1 MAEDR
6 ILNLT
11 EYWRNRISDS
21 LERYEDCIS
30 FNSMPKDEFIEEC
43 LKTIT
48 YYYDNEML
56 GESLSM
62 NFDDLVSD
70 TAKAHELWR
79 D

>member
-11 EYWRNRISDS
+11 EYWRNRICDS
-21 LERYEDCIS
+21 LERYEGCIS
-30 FNSMPKDEFIEEC
+30 FSNMSKDEFIQEC

-56 GESLSM
+56 GESLSV

-70 TAKAHELWR
+70 TAKTYELWA